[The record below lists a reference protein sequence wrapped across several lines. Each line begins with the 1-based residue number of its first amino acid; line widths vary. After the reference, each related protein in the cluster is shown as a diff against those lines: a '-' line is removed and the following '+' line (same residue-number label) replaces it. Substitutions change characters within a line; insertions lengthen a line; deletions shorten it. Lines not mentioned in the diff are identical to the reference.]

1 MTPRLV
7 FHPAAQAEL
16 REARDWYEARV
27 AGLGFQFARAVEVA
41 LMTIQRSPAAYP
53 IVHDKVRQVVLRR
66 FPYSL
71 VFLPEADKIL
81 VLACFHHRRDP
92 REWHERAGLR

>member
-7 FHPAAQAEL
+7 FHSAARSEL
-16 REARDWYEARV
+16 REAQEWYEVRV
-27 AGLGFQFARAVEVA
+27 AGLGLEFARAVEAA
-41 LMTIQRSPAAYP
+41 LMAIQRSPAAYP
-53 IVHDKVRQVVLRR
+53 VVYEEVRQAVLRR

-71 VFLPEADKIL
+71 FFILEADRIV

-92 REWHERAGLR
+92 RTWQERA